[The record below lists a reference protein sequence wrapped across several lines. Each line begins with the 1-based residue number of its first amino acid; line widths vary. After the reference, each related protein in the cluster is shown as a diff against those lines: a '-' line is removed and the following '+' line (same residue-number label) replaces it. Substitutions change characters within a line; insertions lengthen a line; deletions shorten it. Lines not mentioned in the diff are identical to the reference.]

1 MRAYMRWTSIT
12 PPQDAVALRQYR
24 FEGLHRWRFP
34 LVLAV
39 LPGLLQLAL
48 LLFFCGLIDFLWHLH
63 IVVAAIVGSFSIV
76 FLSLALSTLVIPV
89 FSRNSPFRS
98 PISRTLLQTRSF
110 LTLLPLK
117 TYLLLVHYIKSAWSL
132 RTAVS
137 LRDHAEFW
145 MHRSWE
151 ELDLRSIEAND
162 QGRIY
167 PTVLPST
174 CAARVRALHHL
185 YTHVMDEMILETIR
199 PCLYDVNGR
208 RIALTNCWPIA
219 SALLGFEDVV
229 AFNKAINRHEGSS
242 ENVPDATATM
252 SASSRPFPRATTSM
266 VGYSIYLRAMDM
278 SPNIRRFLLG
288 LIIESVLSEA
298 NSSSEKDVI
307 NAMHLL
313 HILSVGDTGLIRQY
327 TAMLASLVGEESSH
341 DIISLALNHLQYA
354 ANHLNQNGWKSD
366 GAITGGCSKV
376 VTRY

>member
-1 MRAYMRWTSIT
+1 
-12 PPQDAVALRQYR
+12 
-24 FEGLHRWRFP
+24 
-34 LVLAV
+34 
-39 LPGLLQLAL
+39 
-48 LLFFCGLIDFLWHLH
+48 
-63 IVVAAIVGSFSIV
+63 
-76 FLSLALSTLVIPV
+76 
-89 FSRNSPFRS
+89 
-98 PISRTLLQTRSF
+98 
-110 LTLLPLK
+110 
-117 TYLLLVHYIKSAWSL
+117 
-132 RTAVS
+132 
-137 LRDHAEFW
+137 
-145 MHRSWE
+145 
-151 ELDLRSIEAND
+151 
-162 QGRIY
+162 
-167 PTVLPST
+167 
-174 CAARVRALHHL
+174 
-185 YTHVMDEMILETIR
+185 MDEMILETIR

-376 VTRY
+376 VTRYWHQAIDVLSFLTIALHVHCTHGAQASLDHGLLRQSWDLAISAAATSSVNISGMILHSRLTSLLWSIEENISYLAEVQGYRFDLLNIYSWRAIEDLLWKDGVLIPPSLIRTLTKCTGVTPDEAFIDEHKSQLATAIKSYTTARGLYPPGKMYTQ